1 MRRRFVFG
9 GMGAALAI
17 AAGLFVATPTNVSQ
31 ASAGSRATFIVPAS
45 DGYGVGDCV
54 ASGSACAKVVADSWC
69 EAHGFARSESFGLAE
84 AADVTAS
91 SGLANG
97 NRPISITCAQ

>member
-1 MRRRFVFG
+1 
-9 GMGAALAI
+9 MGAALAL
-17 AAGLFVATPTNVSQ
+17 AAGLFVAAPSNVTQ
-31 ASAGSRATFIVPAS
+31 AQAGSRATFIVPAN

-69 EAHGFARSESFGLAE
+69 EAQGFARSESFGLAE

-91 SGLANG
+91 VGLANAS
-97 NRPISITCAQ
+97 RPISITCAQ